1 MCIEAV
7 TTTSAEESL
16 VSVSQIDDE
25 GGMVVFA
32 DGKVHDAAPIK
43 ITHVDDLL
51 MLGEDTKTI
60 NNSILLLLTR
70 LKSTRSMYICIFLY

>member
-1 MCIEAV
+1 
-7 TTTSAEESL
+7 
-16 VSVSQIDDE
+16 
-25 GGMVVFA
+25 MVVFA

-70 LKSTRSMYICIFLY
+70 LKSTQLAL